1 MDYIRYTM
9 RIPEKMFIK
18 EVTLAWI
25 FIVFTF
31 MYINKNHYGTVVWK
45 SLTWID
51 IKCRINFGWP

>member
-9 RIPEKMFIK
+9 RIPEKMFIE

-31 MYINKNHYGTVVWK
+31 M
-45 SLTWID
+45 
-51 IKCRINFGWP
+51 